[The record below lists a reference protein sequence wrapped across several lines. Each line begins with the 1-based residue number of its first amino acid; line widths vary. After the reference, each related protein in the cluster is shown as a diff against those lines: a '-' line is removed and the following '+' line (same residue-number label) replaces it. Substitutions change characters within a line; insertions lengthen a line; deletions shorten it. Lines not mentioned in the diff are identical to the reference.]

1 MIGRRKEL
9 CAVSTVLSQFIEIL
23 VSGITSLA
31 TGIAGGIVAMT
42 KALFLEVS
50 EQGAVTGLSV
60 FGGVIAIFAG
70 LALATGI
77 TSRVYQWVT
86 SLGN

>member
-1 MIGRRKEL
+1 M
-9 CAVSTVLSQFIEIL
+9 ATVLSEFVNIL

-31 TGIAGGIVAMT
+31 TGIAGGVIEMAQ
-42 KALFLEVS
+42 ALFLEVS
-50 EQGAVTGLSV
+50 EAGAVSGLSV
-60 FGGVIAIFAG
+60 FGGIIAIFAG

-77 TSRVYQWVT
+77 TTRVYTWVT

>member
-1 MIGRRKEL
+1 M
-9 CAVSTVLSQFIEIL
+9 ATVLSEFVNIL

-31 TGIAGGIVAMT
+31 TGIAGGVVAMA

-50 EQGAVTGLSV
+50 DAGAVTGLSI
-60 FGGVIAIFAG
+60 FGGIVAIFAG

-77 TSRVYQWVT
+77 TTRVYTWVT

>member
-1 MIGRRKEL
+1 M
-9 CAVSTVLSQFIEIL
+9 AQVLSQFIDIL
-23 VSGITSLA
+23 VGGVVSLG
-31 TGIAGGIVAMT
+31 TGIASGVVNMA

-50 EQGAVTGLSV
+50 EQGAVTGLSM
-60 FGGVIAIFAG
+60 FGGIVAIFAG

-77 TSRVYQWVT
+77 TTRVFTWIT